1 MIVAMDER
9 IKILYVDDEPI
20 NLLLFKCMFENK
32 YDVETAESGMKGLD
46 ILNRNPSVRVVIT
59 DMRMPQMDGIQFIS
73 KAKGLYPGI
82 YFYMLSGY
90 DITADIQEAL
100 SNGLILKYFQ
110 KPFKMEEIDYAIG
123 ADMGNE

>member
-1 MIVAMDER
+1 MYER

-32 YDVETAESGMKGLD
+32 YDVETAESGMKGLE
-46 ILNRNPSVRVVIT
+46 ILDNNPAIRVVIT
-59 DMRMPQMDGIQFIS
+59 DMRMPHMNGIQFIS
-73 KAKGLYPGI
+73 KAKVLHPEI

-90 DITADIQEAL
+90 EITAEIQESL

-110 KPFKMEEIDYAIG
+110 KPFKMEEIDFTIE
-123 ADMGNE
+123 ADLGIE

>member
-1 MIVAMDER
+1 MEKR

-32 YDVETAESGMKGLD
+32 YDIETAESGMKGLE
-46 ILNRNPSVRVVIT
+46 ILNHIPAIRVVIS

-73 KAKGLYPGI
+73 KAKVLHPEI

-90 DITADIQEAL
+90 DITSDIQASL

-110 KPFKMEEIDYAIG
+110 KPFKMEEIDFTIE
-123 ADMGNE
+123 ADLRIE